1 MDRITHCFTRRRK
14 HPTEQSLRQNR
25 SRTGI
30 PWRCMDRP
38 AFSGI
43 EAITRD
49 TPGRESTAV
58 NRLARPAMEHPKLNG
73 SRREP
78 A

>member
-1 MDRITHCFTRRRK
+1 MDRIKHCFTFRRK
-14 HPTEQSLRQNR
+14 HPSEQSLRQNR

-30 PWRCMDRP
+30 PRRCMDRP
-38 AFSGI
+38 AFCGI
-43 EAITRD
+43 EANTRD
-49 TPGRESTAV
+49 APGRESTPV
-58 NRLARPAMEHPKLNG
+58 KRLARLAMEHPELNG